1 MRVKFA
7 AAGPCSSCPGP
18 RGLGP
23 RPGPEWRLLG
33 GTVGGSPLT
42 HLSAGSLS
50 GMTRR
55 AVAGLALA
63 GLFLTACSTPGF
75 SSPDP
80 TGTVTSSTTDP
91 AGATDAGTAAPD
103 PVEVPDLVGMDGA
116 SAVTALDGA
125 GLGAT
130 GTFRN
135 SDTVPDESLE
145 VVQQVPG
152 AGDTVPAGDD
162 IVLILDV
169 PSLPGVVV
177 QETDDAL
184 SVWVDEDLDERQVGW
199 IVTDLMKPDRVPSR
213 LDDVV
218 EDRPAGTYSVVFKC
232 EDLEATVLAEATF
245 TVDAPDVPSVDR
257 RTADQITMADGATCA

>member
-1 MRVKFA
+1 
-7 AAGPCSSCPGP
+7 
-18 RGLGP
+18 
-23 RPGPEWRLLG
+23 
-33 GTVGGSPLT
+33 
-42 HLSAGSLS
+42 
-50 GMTRR
+50 MTRR

-169 PSLPGVVV
+169 PSLPGIVV